1 MGVVVMIDVRN
12 SVNSAI
18 LSGTFGLQKA
28 SQGITAA
35 SLNITQQNA
44 EPISTLDLLTNVA
57 SQQLGSVS
65 KLLPSGGD
73 SLTNNL
79 VGLSINARNAEASAK
94 VLDVA
99 SSTVGR
105 IIDELA

>member
-1 MGVVVMIDVRN
+1 MDVRN

-18 LSGTFGLQKA
+18 LSSAFGLQKA
-28 SQGITAA
+28 SQGLTA
-35 SLNITQQNA
+35 SSFNIAQRNT
-44 EPISTLDLLTNVA
+44 EPLSTLDLLTNVA
-57 SQQLGSVS
+57 TQQLGSLS
-65 KLLPSGGD
+65 QLLPTGGD

-99 SSTVGR
+99 SGAVGR

>member
-1 MGVVVMIDVRN
+1 MGVEEIMDVRN

-28 SQGITAA
+28 SQELTA
-35 SLNITQQNA
+35 SSFNIAQRNT
-44 EPISTLDLLTNVA
+44 EPLSTLDLLANVA
-57 SQQLGSVS
+57 TQQLGSVS
-65 KLLPSGGD
+65 KLLPTGGD
-73 SLTNNL
+73 SLTDNL

-99 SSTVGR
+99 NSTVGR